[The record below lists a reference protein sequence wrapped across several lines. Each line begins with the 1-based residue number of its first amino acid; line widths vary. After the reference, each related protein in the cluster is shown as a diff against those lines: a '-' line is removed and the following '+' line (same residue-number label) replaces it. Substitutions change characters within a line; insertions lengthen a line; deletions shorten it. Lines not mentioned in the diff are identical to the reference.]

1 MINVIYAGAIGLL
14 FAIGVF
20 QLLRRDLIKSVMGYG
35 ILFTGVNLFFLAA
48 GAFQGTVPPYTDN
61 VEQGLQTSD
70 PLVQSLILT
79 AIVVSF
85 GSYAMLLAM
94 VNIASRRYGTI
105 DSDEINHLSK

>member
-1 MINVIYAGAIGLL
+1 MIDVIYAATIGLL

-20 QLLRRDLIKSVMGYG
+20 QLLRRDLIKAVMGFG

-48 GAFQGTVPPYTDN
+48 GAFDGIVPPFTQN
-61 VEQGLQTSD
+61 VENGLQTSD

-85 GSYAMLLAM
+85 GTISLLLAM
-94 VNIASRRYGTI
+94 VNISSRRYSTI
-105 DSDEINHLSK
+105 DSDEVSQLTK